1 MIDILTIF
9 KIAVKAIWVNKMR
22 SVLTSLGII
31 IGVAAVIV
39 MLAVGQGAKKKI
51 SDQMS
56 SMGSNLLMI
65 QSGSV
70 TSSGARTGQGAKPTL
85 TLNDAYAIE
94 KNSQHVSQVA
104 ASVNGTGQ
112 IVYGNQNWSTQVQGT
127 MPSLFYIRSWE
138 IDNGSLFT
146 EDDIRQNASVAILG
160 TTVVENLFGVVDPI
174 GKSIRINNMPFK
186 VVGVLKSMGQSAFG
200 QDQDDTV
207 IVPVSTASKR
217 LFGSQFPGTVRNI
230 MVQAKSTEEISSAE
244 EEITVLLRQRHNITG
259 KKEADFIIRNL
270 TQMMESAMEASQTFS
285 VLLAAIA
292 SISLLVGGIGIMNIM
307 LVSVTERTRE
317 IGIRMAIGAK
327 AWDIR
332 LQFLVEALVLSLAG
346 GILGIVLGISVAVG
360 IKNFFPDFLPIGI
373 TISPMIISFIFSG
386 LVGIA
391 FGFFPAYKASK
402 LNPIDALRFE

>member
-9 KIAVKAIWVNKMR
+9 KIAAKAIWVNKMR

-70 TSSGARTGQGAKPTL
+70 TSGGARTGQGAKPTL

-94 KNSQHVSQVA
+94 KNSRHVSQVA

-138 IDNGSLFT
+138 VENGSLFT

-174 GKSIRINNMPFK
+174 GKSIRINSMPFK

-230 MVQAKSTEEISSAE
+230 MVQAKSTEEISAAE
-244 EEITVLLRQRHNITG
+244 EEITILLRQRHNITG
-259 KKEADFIIRNL
+259 KKETDFIIRNL

-292 SISLLVGGIGIMNIM
+292 SRSLLVGGIGIMNIM

-346 GILGIVLGISVAVG
+346 GILGIILGISVAVG
-360 IKNFFPDFLPIGI
+360 IKKFFPDFLPIGI
-373 TISPMIISFIFSG
+373 TVYPMIISFIFSG

>member
-9 KIAVKAIWVNKMR
+9 KIAVKAIWINKMR

-85 TLNDAYAIE
+85 TLNDAYAIA
-94 KNSQHVSQVA
+94 KNTQHVSQVA

-138 IDNGSLFT
+138 VENGSLFT

-160 TTVVENLFGVVDPI
+160 TTVVENLFGVVDPV
-174 GKSIRINNMPFK
+174 GKNIRINNMPFK

-230 MVQAKSTEEISSAE
+230 MVQAKSTEEISAAE
-244 EEITVLLRQRHNITG
+244 EEITILLRQRHNITG
-259 KKEADFIIRNL
+259 KKESDFIIRNL

-346 GILGIVLGISVAVG
+346 GVLGIILGISVALG

>member
-9 KIAVKAIWVNKMR
+9 KIAVKAIWINKMR

-70 TSSGARTGQGAKPTL
+70 TSGGARTGQGAKPTL
-85 TLNDAYAIE
+85 TLNDAYAIA
-94 KNSQHVSQVA
+94 KNTQHVSQVA

-138 IDNGSLFT
+138 VENGSLFT

-160 TTVVENLFGVVDPI
+160 TTVVENLFGVVDPV
-174 GKSIRINNMPFK
+174 GKNIRINNMPFK

-230 MVQAKSTEEISSAE
+230 MVQAKSTEEISAAE
-244 EEITVLLRQRHNITG
+244 EEITILLRQRHNITG
-259 KKEADFIIRNL
+259 KKESDFIIRNL

-346 GILGIVLGISVAVG
+346 GVLGIILGISVALG